1 MTGSQF
7 ASYIRKATK
16 TNSTTLPDADL
27 VLLANIVKD
36 DIAKRITQ
44 ANEDYFGIFMTR
56 NLVAGQ
62 RNYAFEPEQMNHM
75 KYLEAKI
82 DGTNWKRLREY
93 DINQLQITSDEASI
107 QSAFSLRDPGFDIF
121 GNEIILYTGTAIID
135 VTDGLKLW
143 TIVYPSD
150 ISASSLTSSDDLSIP
165 PTTTSFG
172 FPRQFHKVW
181 ADRVVVEYKNSQDKP
196 LPLTQNEQLVEQRFL
211 DALHDLKGGN
221 LDRSVEPSVPYND
234 GSDY

>member
-1 MTGSQF
+1 MTGQQF
-7 ASYIRKATK
+7 ASYIRKQTK

-36 DIAKRITQ
+36 DIAKRITK
-44 ANEDYFGIFMTR
+44 ANEDYFGIWMTR

-82 DGTNWKRLREY
+82 DGTTWCRLREY
-93 DINQLQITSDEASI
+93 DINQLHMTSDEASI
-107 QSAFSLRDPGFDIF
+107 QSYFAARTPGFDIF
-121 GNEIILYTGTAIID
+121 GNELVLYSGTPIID

-150 ISASSLTSSDDLSIP
+150 ITALTLASTDDLSIAP
-165 PTTTSFG
+165 STTSFG

-181 ADRVVVEYKNSQDKP
+181 ADTVVVEYKNSQDKP
-196 LPLTQNEQLVEQRFL
+196 LPLTENEQRL
-211 DALHDLKGGN
+211 DARFQDALNDIKGGN
-221 LDRSVEPSVPYND
+221 LDREVLPSEPYDD